1 MKYILISFSL
11 IFLLACSNN
20 EVKLNTSNSIFISPD
35 NIELSNYSGE
45 LIYFQVTNSS
55 KHTIYLTPD
64 ISLFTRYNDKE
75 YIVQKKNKF
84 SIKPN
89 ISFSFSTG
97 SKGSDFSNSLGIII
111 ENDKE
116 YFNYS
121 QNEFIISSNSSKQIY
136 LSIYTDNLYFQVE
149 NKDISIN
156 SENIYGYIK
165 FYVENNEIKSIPIL
179 LNKQSMKN
187 MTSL

>member
-1 MKYILISFSL
+1 MW
-11 IFLLACSNN
+11 
-20 EVKLNTSNSIFISPD
+20 
-35 NIELSNYSGE
+35 
-45 LIYFQVTNSS
+45 Q
-55 KHTIYLTPD
+55 
-64 ISLFTRYNDKE
+64 
-75 YIVQKKNKF
+75 
-84 SIKPN
+84 
-89 ISFSFSTG
+89 
-97 SKGSDFSNSLGIII
+97 
-111 ENDKE
+111 NDKE

-136 LSIYTDNLYFQVE
+136 LSIHTDNLYFQVE

>member
-1 MKYILISFSL
+1 MKKKSKQIGMIILLVIVGYL
-11 IFLLACSNN
+11 FL
-20 EVKLNTSNSIFISPD
+20 
-35 NIELSNYSGE
+35 
-45 LIYFQVTNSS
+45 
-55 KHTIYLTPD
+55 
-64 ISLFTRYNDKE
+64 SLFTDKE

-136 LSIYTDNLYFQVE
+136 LSIHT
-149 NKDISIN
+149 
-156 SENIYGYIK
+156 
-165 FYVENNEIKSIPIL
+165 
-179 LNKQSMKN
+179 
-187 MTSL
+187 